1 MYVSYSGYK
10 LYRNCPQAYWHS
22 YINNT
27 VIPGD
32 AENRVN
38 SLYGSVVGVLF
49 ERFYND
55 RLWKK
60 SGQAEKALMD
70 LVDVELD
77 TVIKDETTPTKFR
90 PAGVVTWQGL
100 KGDGLD
106 PKANYTSREELVAD
120 IRDAI
125 PRGIRSIKHDRL
137 LGKYAEAEVKLNTT
151 IQGGKHILGGRAD
164 MIIHRARPHRDKVIV
179 DGKGSKWRER
189 YVDPTQLKWYAAL
202 YAFHNDGD
210 LPDKLAFL
218 YWRFSPP
225 ESMDWVDFHEAD
237 IQELLD
243 DVTKAIEEIERGSQ
257 GLSEV
262 SVETMKEE
270 GPPARVRRAFPS
282 KGARAAEDGPC
293 RFCTFIKL
301 CPEGAQAIAASKKK
315 KKKSSQTTRSGVE
328 S

>member
-1 MYVSYSGYK
+1 VYVSYSGYK
-10 LYRNCPQAYWHS
+10 LYVNCPQAYWHS

-27 VIPGD
+27 VIPGEP
-32 AENRVN
+32 ENRVN

-55 RLWKK
+55 KLWKK
-60 SGQAEKALMD
+60 SGQAEKALLD
-70 LVDVELD
+70 LVETELD
-77 TVIKDETTPTKFR
+77 TVIKDETTPSKFR
-90 PAGVVTWQGL
+90 PAGIVKWQGR

-106 PKANYTSREELVAD
+106 PKANYTSRDELVAD

-137 LGKYAEAEVKLNTT
+137 LGKYAEAEVKLNTS
-151 IQGGKHILGGRAD
+151 IQGGKHMLGGRAD
-164 MIIHRARPHRDKVIV
+164 MIVYRGRPHNDRVIV

-202 YAFHNDGD
+202 FAMRNDGE

-225 ESMDWVDFHEAD
+225 ESMDWVDFNESD
-237 IQELLD
+237 IQELLG
-243 DVTKAIEEIERGSQ
+243 DVTKAIEEIDQGSQ
-257 GLSEV
+257 GLSPV

-270 GPPARVRRAFPS
+270 GPPAKVRRIFPA
-282 KGARAAEDGPC
+282 KGARKAEDGPC
-293 RFCTFIKL
+293 RFCNFISL
-301 CPEGAQAIAASKKK
+301 CPEGAQAIAASKKA
-315 KKKSSQTTRSGVE
+315 KKKSPINTRTGVE